1 MLKNKNFLLTVILPV
16 IISLIIGILIIVLN
30 NQSVLNTRALTQVL
44 GEKNAM
50 NSAISSLSQEKKELL
65 YTQADYEKQ
74 IEDNRLLFEEIQA
87 LTTELNSYTESIDS
101 AKSTIA
107 ELDKTITDK
116 KKYNESLDSL
126 SKETQSGTKSYKNTK
141 LNVPQNIAAG
151 RYKAQG
157 TGTILIYTIAG
168 TLEEKQN
175 LSVLDSHSYTFNITS
190 GQSIKIEGTV
200 SLTRITV

>member
-50 NSAISSLSQEKKELL
+50 NSDISSLSKEKKELL
-65 YTQADYEKQ
+65 YTQADYKKQ

-87 LTTELNSYTESIDS
+87 LTTELNSYTESINS

-116 KKYNESLDSL
+116 KKYNESLNSL
-126 SKETQSGTKSYKNTK
+126 SKETQSGTKSYKNIK
-141 LNVPQNIAAG
+141 LNIPQDIAAG